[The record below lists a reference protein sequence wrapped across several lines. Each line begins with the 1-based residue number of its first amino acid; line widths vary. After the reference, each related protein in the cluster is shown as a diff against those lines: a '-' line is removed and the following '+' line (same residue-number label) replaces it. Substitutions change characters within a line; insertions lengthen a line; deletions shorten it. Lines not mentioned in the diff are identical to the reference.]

1 MKTQIEKNKET
12 LWEEVERICQ
22 EPINLVAA
30 ERLILCMKAHK
41 AICIACGEEEGHE
54 HKEVYKGKS
63 GAALTPEKAKKWVE
77 SMENEDG
84 THGPHWTLEQVKN
97 VMELH
102 GITCDPHKFWAA
114 MNASYSDLC
123 GFFKKYNINTLDA
136 YIDYTRDFWFKD
148 KDAVED
154 KVGAY
159 YSSVVKH

>member
-41 AICIACGEEEGHE
+41 AICIACGEGEEYE
-54 HKEVYKGKS
+54 HKDVAKGKG
-63 GAALTPEKAKKWVE
+63 GAALTPEKAKKWTE
-77 SMENEDG
+77 HMENEDG

-102 GITCDPHKFWAA
+102 GITCDPYKFWAA

-123 GFFKKYNINTLDA
+123 AFFKKYNINTLDA
-136 YIDYTRDFWFKD
+136 YVDYTREFWFKD

-159 YSSVVKH
+159 YAGVVKH